1 MAIFENKQDKTFTL
15 FTESTMYQMRVD
27 SIGVLQHVYYGKR
40 MEYTNMSYS
49 VYEGNT
55 SFSPNP
61 LATGWTY
68 SNNHVPQELSVTG
81 IGDFRINALALRNSD
96 GSLAADP
103 RFYSAE
109 ILKGKYSI
117 PGLPAFYGED
127 GETLVIT
134 LKDEAYEIYYHL
146 YYGVFEKYD
155 LITRSLRIENKTDKE
170 IKLERI
176 RRLDSFVQ
184 NFSMILS
191 LVIGIMGALIF
202 GLGMAMILV
211 WDIMVFGIIVCL
223 VGTAPISAA
232 YPVYVI
238 TLKNNKE
245 KYGKEILRLSDEL
258 LEKK

>member
-1 MAIFENKQDKTFTL
+1 MK
-15 FTESTMYQMRVD
+15 
-27 SIGVLQHVYYGKR
+27 SID
-40 MEYTNMSYS
+40 
-49 VYEGNT
+49 YE
-55 SFSPNP
+55 
-61 LATGWTY
+61 
-68 SNNHVPQELSVTG
+68 
-81 IGDFRINALALRNSD
+81 
-96 GSLAADP
+96 
-103 RFYSAE
+103 
-109 ILKGKYSI
+109 
-117 PGLPAFYGED
+117 
-127 GETLVIT
+127 
-134 LKDEAYEIYYHL
+134 EA
-146 YYGVFEKYD
+146 K
-155 LITRSLRIENKTDKE
+155 KE

-223 VGTAPISAA
+223 VGAVPISAA
-232 YPVYVI
+232 YPVYVM

>member
-1 MAIFENKQDKTFTL
+1 MDNKGF
-15 FTESTMYQMRVD
+15 
-27 SIGVLQHVYYGKR
+27 
-40 MEYTNMSYS
+40 EYTY
-49 VYEGNT
+49 VAPTE
-55 SFSPNP
+55 
-61 LATGWTY
+61 
-68 SNNHVPQELSVTG
+68 
-81 IGDFRINALALRNSD
+81 
-96 GSLAADP
+96 
-103 RFYSAE
+103 AE
-109 ILKGKYSI
+109 RREIESIRKQYGGKS
-117 PGLPAFYGED
+117 E
-127 GETLVIT
+127 
-134 LKDEAYEIYYHL
+134 
-146 YYGVFEKYD
+146 
-155 LITRSLRIENKTDKE
+155 KE
-170 IKLERI
+170 IKLDRI

-223 VGTAPISAA
+223 VGAVPISAA